1 MKKSPNKGQLDQPK
15 GQSQEQRPPRR
26 STIDFDAE
34 LYNRIK
40 AIADRDERDF
50 GSQVRFICKQW
61 LEQQPKEAA

>member
-1 MKKSPNKGQLDQPK
+1 MKKKSPDK
-15 GQSQEQRPPRR
+15 EQRREKRR
-26 STIDFDAE
+26 STIDFDAD
-34 LYNRIK
+34 LYDAIK